1 MAEAAL
7 SIYSIKN
14 QFISSE
20 TINVIIRTYMKSKW
34 QIRKK
39 SLLTII
45 AKWFFAPHFNASFLY
60 FGNTNSTQ
68 HGQGF
73 LPINHSLSKAH
84 LLFQCIAI
92 CIKNIIL
99 FNKHWSIKKLPVYY
113 EYSQECI
120 FYFQHNTSFVLL

>member
-1 MAEAAL
+1 MLFLLRLFATWSKSDYLSFGNDRKIDRLLTSGRSRVNRLL

-73 LPINHSLSKAH
+73 LPINHYLSKAH
-84 LLFQCIAI
+84 LLFQ
-92 CIKNIIL
+92 
-99 FNKHWSIKKLPVYY
+99 W
-113 EYSQECI
+113 I
-120 FYFQHNTSFVLL
+120 FAYRT